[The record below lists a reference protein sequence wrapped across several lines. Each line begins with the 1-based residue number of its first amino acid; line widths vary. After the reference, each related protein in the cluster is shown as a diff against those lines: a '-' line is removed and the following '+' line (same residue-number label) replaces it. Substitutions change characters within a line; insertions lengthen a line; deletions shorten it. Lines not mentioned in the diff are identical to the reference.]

1 MKKVLTLAAFAVSLS
16 TCAALPSLS
25 GLAEQF
31 TSLTERYADMTNRLA
46 ETRNAIAETRGALA
60 NAQENIF
67 AMTNIIARIAA
78 LIEHEKGLREVFH
91 GGHIGQYVLE
101 CGAITNSNGRIAKG
115 LIRIDLY
122 ADGTA
127 HTNAASK
134 LFLRLKDPEAQR
146 KAEEEA
152 IRKADEIRAAWE
164 RANLPPELAAIR
176 EAQRQAAKTNEV
188 TIKVNGN

>member
-25 GLAEQF
+25 ALAEQF
-31 TSLTERYADMTNRLA
+31 TSLSERYADMTNRLA

-60 NAQENIF
+60 NAQENIL

-91 GGHIGQYVLE
+91 GGRIGQYIIE
-101 CGAITNSNGRIAKG
+101 GAPQTNVNGRIVV
-115 LIRIDLY
+115 RQVRVDLY
-122 ADGTA
+122 ADGSVW
-127 HTNAASK
+127 TNGGTRAVAQ
-134 LFLRLKDPEAQR
+134 LKDPEAQR

-152 IRKADEIRAAWE
+152 RRKADEIRAAWE